1 MHKLHYFVRW
11 DKMWNNPSRI
21 DINIYSNYA
30 MYLQDLSGFYV
41 VLAGSHANRHPTTA
55 ITLCEPDTASCHAIG
70 EKCHIVT
77 VKSFVHHGQD
87 GFPYFLIGV
96 PLHTALNWRLLAFG
110 WYQIAEGV
118 PCGNCWRYQFCIGYK
133 YINIYTVY
141 KVLGIKY
148 CLAVELTRLCFSLG
162 PRDST
167 PPCRTSSLLSRLH
180 PRLDKVEQ
188 ESQWK
193 IPKNTHT
200 ISHQVYHPSASCT
213 SCALLV
219 AKRWCILRSRVSPGP
234 CHIGIQL
241 PWCACLHQVLQSH
254 LLGQLSC
261 PQSLAKQKRWSLLA
275 S

>member
-1 MHKLHYFVRW
+1 MGRTVSHTSWSVCPYTLPSTGAYWRSDGIKLLKVF
-11 DKMWNNPSRI
+11 
-21 DINIYSNYA
+21 
-30 MYLQDLSGFYV
+30 L
-41 VLAGSHANRHPTTA
+41 VL
-55 ITLCEPDTASCHAIG
+55 
-70 EKCHIVT
+70 
-77 VKSFVHHGQD
+77 
-87 GFPYFLIGV
+87 
-96 PLHTALNWRLLAFG
+96 
-110 WYQIAEGV
+110 IAEGINFV
-118 PCGNCWRYQFCIGYK
+118 LD
-133 YINIYTVY
+133 INIYTVY

-200 ISHQVYHPSASCT
+200 ISPQVYHPSASCT
-213 SCALLV
+213 SCTLLV

-241 PWCACLHQVLQSH
+241 PWYACLHQVLQSH